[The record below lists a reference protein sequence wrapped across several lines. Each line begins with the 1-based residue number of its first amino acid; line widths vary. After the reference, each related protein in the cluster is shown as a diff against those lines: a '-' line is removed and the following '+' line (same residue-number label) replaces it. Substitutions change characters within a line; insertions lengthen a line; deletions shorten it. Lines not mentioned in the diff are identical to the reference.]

1 MAVPTYAIG
10 DGTVLI
16 AGYSSSAGNWVVI
29 DHGNGLVAKYMH
41 HESIKVRVG
50 QQVKKGEQIGNMGTT
65 GDSTGVH
72 LHLQLELND
81 VPVNPRNYITF

>member
-1 MAVPTYAIG
+1 
-10 DGTVLI
+10 
-16 AGYSSSAGNWVVI
+16 
-29 DHGNGLVAKYMH
+29 MH